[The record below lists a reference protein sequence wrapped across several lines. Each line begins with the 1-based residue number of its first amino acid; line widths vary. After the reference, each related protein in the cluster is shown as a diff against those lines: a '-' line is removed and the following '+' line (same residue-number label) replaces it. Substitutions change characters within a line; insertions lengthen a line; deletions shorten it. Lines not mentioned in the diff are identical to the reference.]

1 MINWLITMFTEW
13 LMVAYYFYSF
23 PNTNIRNPYNVFRLD
38 IFLFLSFDNISQSR
52 YHTRRQSFL
61 GATQNRPLLI
71 LIRYS
76 SVDSTEQTNPEKC
89 NRHTQQIINF
99 ATQLAVKELFNSKC
113 FVRFINTSSNIWLQ
127 VFHTLSSWRN
137 NNHDCAYLEIPT
149 KFILKQQH
157 AEMYKVSHLAKH
169 MVVFTLRMFLR
180 YLTTIK

>member
-13 LMVAYYFYSF
+13 LMVVYYLHLF
-23 PNTNIRNPYNVFRLD
+23 PNTNIRNLYNVFRLD

-89 NRHTQQIINF
+89 NRHTQQIINL
-99 ATQLAVKELFNSKC
+99 ATQLAVKDCSNQNVWCDSSTLQAIFDYKFSTHPRREGTITMIVLVLKFQLSLF
-113 FVRFINTSSNIWLQ
+113 
-127 VFHTLSSWRN
+127 
-137 NNHDCAYLEIPT
+137 
-149 KFILKQQH
+149 
-157 AEMYKVSHLAKH
+157 
-169 MVVFTLRMFLR
+169 
-180 YLTTIK
+180 

>member
-1 MINWLITMFTEW
+1 MFTEW
-13 LMVAYYFYSF
+13 LMVVYYFHSF
-23 PNTNIRNPYNVFRLD
+23 PDTNIRNPYNVFRLD
-38 IFLFLSFDNISQSR
+38 LFLILSFDNISQSR

-89 NRHTQQIINF
+89 NRHTQQIINL
-99 ATQLAVKELFNSKC
+99 ATQLAVKELLKSKC
-113 FVRFINTSSNIWLQ
+113 LVRFINTSSNIWLQ
-127 VFHTLSSWRN
+127 IFHTLSSRRN
-137 NNHDCAYLEIPT
+137 NNHDCACLEIPT

-169 MVVFTLRMFLR
+169 MIVFTLRMFLR